1 MNKESFGC
9 CGVAACVR
17 AFALRGVTFM
27 VLLNVRRFCLA
38 VGGAT
43 LLTDKPDYVPGE
55 HVIFSGAGW
64 QPGETIE
71 IDTYETS
78 VDPFFWG
85 RNCLRHGP
93 VGRDISNSDFLV
105 QESFSV
111 RGSSCTLPAGPPC

>member
-1 MNKESFGC
+1 
-9 CGVAACVR
+9 VVLLRAVR

-27 VLLNVRRFCLA
+27 VLLMCVAFALP

-71 IDTYETS
+71 RSILMRPAWILSFGKELFTPRPGWTGHFQTVTS
-78 VDPFFWG
+78 WC
-85 RNCLRHGP
+85 RRA
-93 VGRDISNSDFLV
+93 FLG
-105 QESFSV
+105 Q
-111 RGSSCTLPAGPPC
+111 GSSCTLPAGPPC

>member
-1 MNKESFGC
+1 M
-9 CGVAACVR
+9 VLLMCV
-17 AFALRGVTFM
+17 AFALP
-27 VLLNVRRFCLA
+27 

-78 VDPFFWG
+78 VDPFFWEG
-85 RNCLRHGP
+85 TVYATARLDGTF
-93 VGRDISNSDFLV
+93 SNSDFLV
-105 QESFSV
+105 QESFLGQGFIAYATG
-111 RGSSCTLPAGPPC
+111 RSSLLTASAIFT